1 MELFFSPNAENN
13 QFAMTQR
20 ARYQQKGRRDIFIGS
35 LELEW
40 KKKKLSVLMEQLN
53 HKGQS
58 NQTKLKR
65 NEILGLWRDHSGK
78 QHFLKFLFFSHITH
92 LDCSFACSLPALQI
106 PPVSPQIYIP
116 HPHSVSPQKR
126 KKSRPPRDINQTC
139 HKQKHSQQ
147 SLSKKLTRRK
157 RALKAGKGAT
167 DNPYSHC
174 QDSSKT

>member
-1 MELFFSPNAENN
+1 M
-13 QFAMTQR
+13 
-20 ARYQQKGRRDIFIGS
+20 K
-35 LELEW
+35 
-40 KKKKLSVLMEQLN
+40 KKKKLSELMEQLN

-116 HPHSVSPQKR
+116 HPHSVSPQK
-126 KKSRPPRDINQTC
+126 K
-139 HKQKHSQQ
+139 
-147 SLSKKLTRRK
+147 
-157 RALKAGKGAT
+157 KAGLPETSIKHVTIRSSRNIHSKACRRNSLGGKG
-167 DNPYSHC
+167 S
-174 QDSSKT
+174 